1 MFIDNYWL
9 LFAVILLYYVSV
21 VCINGGSGPLFS
33 EKYLKS

>member
-9 LFAVILLYYVSV
+9 LFVVILLYYVSV

-33 EKYLKS
+33 AKYLKS